1 MRCSSSISTRRSTRL
16 ACTHHGMYLRVDDIF
31 PKDQLARHPY
41 ATCTMLTRPLDSA
54 TGDRRDK
61 TVVVNLGSYQ
71 NSNGPANL
79 VRFRSLAPSCRP
91 RPKRSLARVAI
102 VSELNPHH
110 ERAGRKAGG
119 TEGEEQRRRVFF
131 PPRSRPEKGG
141 RKLNYTIEK
150 SERCAIASGLPRA
163 RANNYLDS
171 KLVLH
176 LLFIFFSSF
185 SFFLDIVPHHS
196 CFIYISPLSSSI
208 LIHHVPP
215 IIPTRLTRPRFLSSR
230 FGRQPATICGR
241 RQDQQSSR

>member
-1 MRCSSSISTRRSTRL
+1 MQRAPCKIMS
-16 ACTHHGMYLRVDDIF
+16 
-31 PKDQLARHPY
+31 
-41 ATCTMLTRPLDSA
+41 TRPLDSA
-54 TGDRRDK
+54 IGDRRDK

-102 VSELNPHH
+102 VSELNPHQGDGKRGRNSADAFFSSSVSTGKG
-110 ERAGRKAGG
+110 RAEAKWHNRD
-119 TEGEEQRRRVFF
+119 
-131 PPRSRPEKGG
+131 P
-141 RKLNYTIEK
+141 
-150 SERCAIASGLPRA
+150 ERCAIASGLPSA

-208 LIHHVPP
+208 LIRHVPP